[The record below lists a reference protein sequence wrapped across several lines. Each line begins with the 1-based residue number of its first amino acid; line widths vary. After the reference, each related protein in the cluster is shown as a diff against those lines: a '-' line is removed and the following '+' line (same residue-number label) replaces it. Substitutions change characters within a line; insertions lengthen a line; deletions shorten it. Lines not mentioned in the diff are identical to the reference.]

1 VAGPLVEA
9 AELNPQRGK
18 GLSNEW
24 DFFFASIDDTVV
36 SIFVDLGVRAEVPIE
51 ARPWLLWVQLDMQAP
66 RPDGQSSSE
75 ETPQLNDIGDALD
88 AAISATC
95 GAQLVAR
102 VTGGGKRGFYFHAAE
117 PGPLDETAAQ
127 VMGTFD
133 GYGFECGSAFQ
144 PEWDHYLGT
153 LYPSDTNLQRMQN
166 RRLLEALASEGDVHE
181 LPRKVDHWLYFADE
195 EGRAA
200 CRDTLVE
207 IGFAIDE
214 EALAEDAGDKLPFS
228 LVVSRVDS
236 IDKQSING
244 LTLELVRLAG
254 EHRGDYDGWGCETT
268 AAAGE
273 S

>member
-1 VAGPLVEA
+1 M
-9 AELNPQRGK
+9 
-18 GLSNEW
+18 SNEW

-36 SIFVDLGVRAEVPIE
+36 SIFVDLGIRPEVPIE
-51 ARPWLLWVQLDMQAP
+51 ARPWLLWLHLEMRAP
-66 RPDGQSSSE
+66 RPDGLSSSE
-75 ETPQLNDIGDALD
+75 ESPKLKEIGDALD

-102 VTGGGKRGFYFHAAE
+102 VTGGGKREFYFHAAE
-117 PGPLDETAAQ
+117 PGPLAEAAAQ
-127 VMGTFD
+127 VMKAFG
-133 GYGFECGSAFQ
+133 GYAFECGSVFQ

-166 RRLLEALASEGDVHE
+166 RRLLEALAGEGDVHE

-195 EGRAA
+195 EGRMA
-200 CRDTLVE
+200 CRDTLIE
-207 IGFAIDE
+207 IGFAVE
-214 EALAEDAGDKLPFS
+214 EEGLADDDGDKLPYS
-228 LVVSRVDS
+228 LVMSRLDS

-254 EHRGDYDGWGCETT
+254 EHRGDYDGWGCEATSEG
-268 AAAGE
+268 AD